1 MKMGF
6 LGTKLKICEGFFWE
20 WGFLKAWWVLLC
32 LQKLGYTLHIVCL
45 KPVGKEKNATH
56 LCDIFIF
63 YC

>member
-1 MKMGF
+1 MKMGC
-6 LGTKLKICEGFFWE
+6 LGTKLTICEGFFYVFVFE
-20 WGFLKAWWVLLC
+20 SLVGILC

-56 LCDIFIF
+56 LCVIFIF